1 MIYEIKE
8 IKEKEDIERRE
19 MEGRI
24 KEVKDELE
32 DVLRQKQRKLNYNKG
47 MIKELKRENCLLEEN
62 N

>member
-1 MIYEIKE
+1 MKMIYEIKE

-32 DVLRQKQRKLNYNKG
+32 DVLR
-47 MIKELKRENCLLEEN
+47 
-62 N
+62 